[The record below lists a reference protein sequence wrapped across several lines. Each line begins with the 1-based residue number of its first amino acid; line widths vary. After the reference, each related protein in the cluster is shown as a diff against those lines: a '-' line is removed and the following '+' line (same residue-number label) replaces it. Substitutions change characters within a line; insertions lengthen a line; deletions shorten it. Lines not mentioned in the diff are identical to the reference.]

1 MTGEGKDSRDTGTG
15 QALVPVSA
23 IAGLAAEE
31 LDAVAAMFDPI
42 IEKLRDWEYRA
53 DGAYARETWRAW
65 RGDALK
71 WCRWCIAH
79 GRKAFPGNPQD
90 VAEFLVEAARA
101 GAALTSVV
109 RYASSIG
116 QVHRAAELPDPCRDT
131 HQTVALALRKIRRA
145 KAEARASRPRQAVPL
160 RKEDREALVAAL
172 GWTDQQQS
180 VRMLSPT
187 DVRDIAL
194 IRTLY
199 DGLFRRSEIVSLRIS
214 DLSFERD
221 GTALVLL
228 GRAKNDQEGR
238 GSLRFLRKTTVT
250 WLKRWLR
257 YVNAADLVRAR
268 AAAKAAKLP
277 LPDAVDNQDRPIFR
291 RVRAHGHVG
300 PDALAGY
307 SVNLVLQRAGERAQI
322 GKRLSGHSAR
332 IGAAQDL
339 DAAGATLLEI
349 MRAAD
354 WRSPASPAR
363 YVERADA
370 KRGAMARMAE
380 AEEAGQSK
388 LKGR

>member
-1 MTGEGKDSRDTGTG
+1 MAERGRKGDPGR
-15 QALVPVSA
+15 AIIPVGPRV
-23 IAGLAAEE
+23 GLPGEE
-31 LDAVAAMFDPI
+31 LDVIAEMLDPI
-42 IEKLRDWEYRA
+42 IEKLRGWHDRA
-53 DGAYARETWRAW
+53 EFAYSDETWRAW
-65 RGDALK
+65 RGDARK
-71 WCRWCIAH
+71 WCRWCIAR
-79 GRKAFPGNPQD
+79 GRRAFPAEPQD
-90 VAEFLVEAARA
+90 VADFLIEAARA

-116 QVHRAAELPDPCRDT
+116 HLHRAAELPDPCRDDKK
-131 HQTVALALRKIRRA
+131 QTVHLALRTIRRV

-160 RKEDREALVAAL
+160 RKEDREALVASL
-172 GWTDQQQS
+172 GWTDEEKS
-180 VRMLSPT
+180 VRILSPA

-228 GRAKNDQEGR
+228 ARAKNDQEGR

-250 WLKRWLR
+250 WLERWLR
-257 YVNAADLVRAR
+257 YVHAADLERAR
-268 AAAKAAKLP
+268 AAAKAAHKP
-277 LPDAVDNQDRPIFR
+277 LPDVVDNQDRPLFR

-300 PDALAGY
+300 PDALSGY
-307 SVNLVLQRAGERAQI
+307 SVNLILQRAGERAEI

-370 KRGAMARMAE
+370 KRGAMARMAA
-380 AEEAGQSK
+380 AEEAGESK